1 MNEEADITEEL
12 LVEVDGNK
20 RQTVKKTA
28 VPKKEELI
36 IDTSNFE
43 EMTLE
48 DVADVLSLTIK
59 EDHINKLITF
69 LCMLSAYTKT
79 DQLNISF
86 NSQSS
91 SGKTYTTVEVANLF
105 PLEDRI
111 ELSGA
116 TPTSLFYGEGK
127 KDPLRKAKIIPFERK
142 ILILSEQSNS
152 LLQKKLRP
160 LLSHDKWELE
170 YYFTNRDKKGAN
182 RAELVII
189 RGFPATV
196 FCSAS
201 MRLDEQE
208 TTRAILLSS
217 ETTDS
222 KIRAS
227 ISLQARRGSNEAKF
241 EEWLESKP
249 ERLALKTR
257 ILAIRQA
264 RVDSIII
271 TSPDVIE
278 QRFIKF
284 FPQLKSRHSR
294 DVAHLIQLIK
304 AITLLNVWFRQQPN
318 GTVVASQSDI
328 DQAFEIWESLAES
341 QDLNIPPALM
351 EFYKKYILPVYA
363 QKLADP
369 DLWLTLRKDQIGVT
383 RREVA
388 AYYYRVERSMLND
401 ERLRKEILPQL
412 QNAGIIDQQKPE
424 EGDKRSLLILPRWF
438 LEGRNTFEENNV
450 GSSGGVPQEVYDQFF
465 GQSITEK

>member
-1 MNEEADITEEL
+1 MNEEVDTTESL
-12 LVEVDGNK
+12 AIKVDGKK
-20 RQTVKKTA
+20 RQTIKKAA
-28 VPKKEELI
+28 VPKDEELV
-36 IDTSNFE
+36 IDTSKFE
-43 EMTLE
+43 EITLE
-48 DVADVLSLTIK
+48 DVADVLSLTVK
-59 EDHINKLITF
+59 EDHLNKLITL

-79 DQLNISF
+79 DQINISF

-91 SGKTYTTVEVANLF
+91 SGKTYTTVEVAKLF
-105 PLEDRI
+105 PEEDKI
-111 ELSGA
+111 VLSGA

-127 KDPLRKAKIIPFERK
+127 KDPIRKAKIIPFERK

-152 LLQKKLRP
+152 LLQTKLRP
-160 LLSHDKWELE
+160 LLSHDMWELE

-182 RAELVII
+182 RAELIII

-227 ISLQARRGSNEAKF
+227 ISLQARRGSNEAEF
-241 EEWLESKP
+241 EEWLESQP

-257 ILAIRQA
+257 ILAIRQKH
-264 RVDSIII
+264 VNSIII
-271 TSPDVIE
+271 TNHDLIE
-278 QRFIKF
+278 KRFIQF

-304 AITLLNVWFRQQPN
+304 AITLLNVWFREQAD
-318 GTVVASQSDI
+318 GTIVASQSDI

-341 QDLNIPPALM
+341 QDLNVPPALM

-369 DLWLTLRKDQIGVT
+369 DSWMTLRKDQIGVT

-388 AYYYRVERSMLND
+388 AYYYQMERSMLND

-424 EGDKRSLLILPRWF
+424 VGDKRSLLILPRWF
-438 LEGRNTFEENNV
+438 LEGRNTFEKNNV
-450 GSSGGVPQEVYDQFF
+450 GDSSGVFEEELLEFCG
-465 GQSITEK
+465 